1 MPAPCSRL
9 SAAGLGAAGLISTL
23 AAAQPAPLAVHSP
36 PPVEVRPAPTPEA
49 HSTLA
54 AVVRPALAGA
64 AQSLT
69 ATAPALTATARPALT
84 AAARPAPTAAA
95 QPPPPTATARP
106 PLTDAAR
113 PAPPEEPLDFYAAAP
128 DLRAYVTAAVES
140 NPAVLEARARYEA
153 ARQRAPQVAA
163 LPDPVVS
170 FTQALRSVETRVGP
184 QLNGVTLTQ
193 AFPWFGT
200 LELRGRVALLEATAL
215 HHLHQ
220 AARRDVA
227 ARVKEAYYDLG
238 YVDAALGLA
247 GEEQSLLEH
256 YETLSSA
263 RYATGQGLQQAV
275 IRLQAEITRVID
287 RRHLLERRRAT
298 LAARLNTLLD
308 RPAEELVPPVAPPAR
323 PPVAVDRGEL
333 YRLGDRNRHELRAA
347 GALIEGGERAVEL
360 AKKDARPGFTA
371 SVGVTNVGR
380 RDDAALLPVA
390 DDGRN
395 SVTVSF
401 GMSLPLWGAKYR
413 ARVVQADAELR
424 ARTRSRAAARNAME
438 MEVHEAVVRLETLD
452 RQIDLLDTV
461 LIPQTEEA
469 LRATETA
476 YETGELGVLDLLDG
490 ERTLIDVRSMRA
502 RYLADILIA
511 LTALE
516 RAIGTRV
523 PGSPR

>member
-1 MPAPCSRL
+1 MPAPRSRL
-9 SAAGLGAAGLISTL
+9 SAAGLVAAGLIPTL
-23 AAAQPAPLAVHSP
+23 AAAQSAAPAGARS
-36 PPVEVRPAPTPEA
+36 APT
-49 HSTLA
+49 
-54 AVVRPALAGA
+54 AGV
-64 AQSLT
+64 QSAP
-69 ATAPALTATARPALT
+69 ATADPARPS
-84 AAARPAPTAAA
+84 AAA
-95 QPPPPTATARP
+95 QPALSAAVQPAPSGLPAVQPAP
-106 PLTDAAR
+106 AR
-113 PAPPEEPLDFYAAAP
+113 PAAPATVGPAPTEDPLDFYAVAP
-128 DLRAYVTAAVES
+128 ELRAYVTAAVES
-140 NPAVLEARARYEA
+140 NPEIFESRARYEA

-184 QLNGVTLTQ
+184 QLNSVTLTQ

-215 HHLHQ
+215 HHLYQ
-220 AARRDVA
+220 AARRDVI
-227 ARVKEAYYDLG
+227 ARVKEVYYDLG

-256 YETLSSA
+256 YETLASA

-287 RRHLLERRRAT
+287 RRHLLERQRAT

-308 RPAEELVPPVAPPAR
+308 RPAEKPVPAVAQLVR
-323 PPVAVDRGEL
+323 PPVAVDRDEL

-347 GALIEGGERAVEL
+347 SALIEGGERSVEL
-360 AKKDARPGFTA
+360 AKKSARPGFTA

-380 RDDAALLPVA
+380 RDDAALLPLL

-395 SVTVSF
+395 SVTVSL
-401 GMSLPLWGAKYR
+401 GLSLPLWGAKYR
-413 ARVVQADAELR
+413 AGVVEAGAELR
-424 ARTRSRAAARNAME
+424 AHTRRRAAARNAME
-438 MEVHEAVVRLETLD
+438 MQVQEAVVRLETLD
-452 RQIDLLDTV
+452 RQVDLLDAV

-476 YETGELGVLDLLDG
+476 YETGQLGVLELLDS
-490 ERTLIDVRSMRA
+490 ERTVIDVRSMRA
-502 RYLADILIA
+502 RYLSDILIA

>member
-1 MPAPCSRL
+1 MPAPRSRL
-9 SAAGLGAAGLISTL
+9 SAAGLAAAGLLSTL
-23 AAAQPAPLAVHSP
+23 AAAQP
-36 PPVEVRPAPTPEA
+36 
-49 HSTLA
+49 STLA
-54 AVVRPALAGA
+54 AVHSGLPPAAHSALVPAVHSGLPPAVHSALVPAVHSALSAAIRPAPP
-64 AQSLT
+64 
-69 ATAPALTATARPALT
+69 ATAQPSPPGAVQPSPP
-84 AAARPAPTAAA
+84 AAARPLAAV
-95 QPPPPTATARP
+95 Q
-106 PLTDAAR
+106 
-113 PAPPEEPLDFYAAAP
+113 PAPPEDALDFYAVAP

-140 NPAVLEARARYEA
+140 NPAILESRARYEA

-215 HHLHQ
+215 RHLYQ
-220 AARRDVA
+220 AARRDIVA
-227 ARVKEAYYDLG
+227 QVKEVYYDLG

-247 GEEQSLLEH
+247 GEEQSLLDH
-256 YETLSSA
+256 YETLASA

-287 RRHLLERRRAT
+287 RRHLIERQRAT
-298 LAARLNTLLD
+298 LAARLNTLID
-308 RPAEELVPPVAPPAR
+308 RPAEAPVPAVAPLVR

-333 YRLGDRNRHELRAA
+333 YRLGERNRHELRAA
-347 GALIEGGERAVEL
+347 GALIEGGERSVEL
-360 AKKDARPGFTA
+360 AKKNARPGFTA

-380 RDDAALLPVA
+380 RDDAALLPTT

-395 SVTVSF
+395 SVTVSL
-401 GMSLPLWGAKYR
+401 GMSLPLWGSKYR
-413 ARVVQADAELR
+413 AGVVEAGAELR
-424 ARTRSRAAARNAME
+424 ARTRRRAAARNAME
-438 MEVHEAVVRLETLD
+438 MEVQEAVVRLETLD

-502 RYLADILIA
+502 RYLSDILIA
-511 LTALE
+511 LAALE

-523 PGSPR
+523 PGSSP

>member
-1 MPAPCSRL
+1 MPAPRSRL
-9 SAAGLGAAGLISTL
+9 SAAGLVAAGLIPTL
-23 AAAQPAPLAVHSP
+23 AAAQSVAPAGARS
-36 PPVEVRPAPTPEA
+36 APT
-49 HSTLA
+49 
-54 AVVRPALAGA
+54 AGV
-64 AQSLT
+64 QSAP
-69 ATAPALTATARPALT
+69 ATADPARPS
-84 AAARPAPTAAA
+84 AAARPALSAV
-95 QPPPPTATARP
+95 QPAPSGLPAVQPAPARTSVPATAG
-106 PLTDAAR
+106 
-113 PAPPEEPLDFYAAAP
+113 PAPTEDPLDFYAVAP
-128 DLRAYVTAAVES
+128 DLREYVTAAVES
-140 NPAVLEARARYEA
+140 NPGIFESRARYEA

-163 LPDPVVS
+163 PPDPVVS

-215 HHLHQ
+215 HHLYQ
-220 AARRDVA
+220 AARRDVI
-227 ARVKEAYYDLG
+227 ARVKEVYYDLG

-256 YETLSSA
+256 YETLASA

-287 RRHLLERRRAT
+287 RRHLLERQRAT

-308 RPAEELVPPVAPPAR
+308 RPAEAPVPAVAPLVR
-323 PPVAVDRGEL
+323 PPVAVDRDEL

-347 GALIEGGERAVEL
+347 SALIEGGERSVEL
-360 AKKDARPGFTA
+360 AKKSARPGFTA

-380 RDDAALLPVA
+380 RDDAALMPLL

-395 SVTVSF
+395 SVTVSL

-413 ARVVQADAELR
+413 AGVVEAGAELR
-424 ARTRSRAAARNAME
+424 AHTRRRAAARNAME
-438 MEVHEAVVRLETLD
+438 MEVQEALVRLETFD

-476 YETGELGVLDLLDG
+476 YETGELGVLELLDS
-490 ERTLIDVRSMRA
+490 ERTVIDVRSMRA
-502 RYLADILIA
+502 RYLSDILIA